1 MATGDSEPAIGL
13 VPVAV
18 IWCRQVDNEAESP
31 GYTTIPEEFPGRR
44 ETLESVRLIGNLTIN
59 IADTHDYW
67 DPDPA
72 QPLSFYPNLF
82 LYPAGNGRYTCI
94 GRMFLSTE
102 DRPRLG
108 MKTLVFATSDLL
120 ATGEFGAAVV
130 RAHASMGG
138 PSTPPRPE
146 ADPDPSVYQAV
157 GEGFLFHRGST
168 EPVVLVAA
176 EPWDAVARVVLDLVA
191 LLPGSLVALGAFL
204 VFPYFLPEAK
214 VNIHEFTEQL
224 PLALAV
230 MRVPRTESQGERHAK
245 RIQSWEDAPVALRDL
260 THPPSPRDRS
270 NVPLVL
276 QYARDHAE
284 EKLAEIGRRVDQVES
299 GRNPSPL
306 HDAERQ
312 GGRDR
317 RKEMWRIGTAMETAA
332 MLLSRPKGR
341 SIPMSGETARRASEY
356 VQAQPAVPILHRVD
370 ASPPAPGPAPGP
382 TSPQLPPWLKAPT
395 DVRVPTPDPRS
406 VPVSVHDD
414 PSTLPRAP
422 ATPAA
427 WPSVPATP
435 GPAPVDE
442 THLEHLIDR
451 KVGELAKGL
460 PPPPDVAQV
469 EARLLTTLDA
479 RFREGS
485 DQSAQSVQRLET
497 ALGDRF
503 TTLDTR
509 LRESSDQS
517 AQTVQRLESALGERL
532 TAFDVRLRES
542 SDQSAQTVQRLE
554 AALGARL
561 TTLETRPE
569 PDPAALFEQLD
580 QQTQSKLDHT
590 LALLD
595 EKLRQVVQAS
605 GERWAERFREELRH
619 EVEELKARSLRGEEE
634 LRAALAA
641 QLDLELAETKE
652 QGTALR
658 EEVEG
663 RVRQL
668 FQDRTAELDQRRAK
682 EVRDLESRL
691 AILIDGRSK
700 DLETRM
706 LAVVQGER
714 DKLLGL
720 TDERILQAE
729 QRLDNER
736 EARVAEVG
744 EAGTAAVAAL
754 QVRMQA
760 FVEQKL
766 RENQD
771 REREKYVELLARLKN
786 DVDQSLA
793 RSMESNRFDVAV
805 RDRVTRLLEGTRAE
819 QEKSVAQALLAAEGR
834 LKSAQSES
842 ILRLERLETKLQQ
855 REVDLGRVERN
866 LRQEADDLDR
876 RILVLSDRV
885 LPLTRKTWAKVAE
898 LEKRAPGSEETE
910 SRVNELRRE
919 LVRELRRVE
928 GELLEQTSDLRD
940 RLEGTIAHQGRIW
953 LNLLRQLSAETEE
966 SLKRGPH
973 SARRPARSGGGIS
986 EEELLAAALRATPEY
1001 PSFAGDPPNPIDPS
1015 PVLEPGA
1022 GDQELRRRTRR
1033 A

>member
-1 MATGDSEPAIGL
+1 MTDGSARGASGL
-13 VPVAV
+13 APIAV
-18 IWCRQVDNEAESP
+18 VWCRQVDNEAESP

-44 ETLESVRLIGNLTIN
+44 ETLEAIRLVGNLTIN
-59 IADTHDYW
+59 VSDTHDYW

-82 LYPAGNGRYTCI
+82 LYPAANGRYTCV

-108 MKTLVFATSDLL
+108 MKTLVFATGDLL

-130 RAHASMGG
+130 RAHTSMGG
-138 PSTPPRPE
+138 SSAPPRPE
-146 ADPDPSVYQAV
+146 VEPDPSVYQAA

-168 EPVVLVAA
+168 EPVVIVAS
-176 EPWDAVARVVLDLVA
+176 EPWEAVARVVLDLVA
-191 LLPGSLVALGAFL
+191 LLPGSLVALGSFL

-214 VNIHEFTEQL
+214 VNIHEFTEQI
-224 PLALAV
+224 PLSLAV
-230 MRVPRTESQGERHAK
+230 MRVPKTEAQGDRLTK

-276 QYARDHAE
+276 QYVRDHAE
-284 EKLAEIGRRVDQVES
+284 EKLAEIARRVDTVES
-299 GRNPSPL
+299 GRSASPL

-332 MLLSRPKGR
+332 LLLTRPKGR
-341 SIPMSGETARRASEY
+341 SIPMSGETARRANEY
-356 VQAQPAVPILHRVD
+356 IQAQPSMPVPPRAEVPSLTD
-370 ASPPAPGPAPGP
+370 APGRGP
-382 TSPQLPPWLKAPT
+382 VPPQLPPWLQPPPGVQTPSPAPT
-395 DVRVPTPDPRS
+395 T

-414 PSTLPRAP
+414 PSTRPAP
-422 ATPAA
+422 ITNGT
-427 WPSVPATP
+427 PSVPV
-435 GPAPVDE
+435 PAPPAAPVAPPAPPPVDE
-442 THLEHLIDR
+442 DHLQHLIDR
-451 KVGELAKGL
+451 KVDELARAL
-460 PPPPDVAQV
+460 PASPDPAQL
-469 EARLLTTLDA
+469 EARLLTTFDGQLKESA
-479 RFREGS
+479 E
-485 DQSAQSVQRLET
+485 QSTQAVKRLEN
-497 ALGDRF
+497 
-503 TTLDTR
+503 
-509 LRESSDQS
+509 
-517 AQTVQRLESALGERL
+517 
-532 TAFDVRLRES
+532 
-542 SDQSAQTVQRLE
+542 
-554 AALGARL
+554 ALGARL
-561 TTLETRPE
+561 ATLETRPTL
-569 PDPAALFEQLD
+569 DPAALLEQLD
-580 QQTQSKLDHT
+580 RKTQGKLDT
-590 LALLD
+590 ALTQLD
-595 EKLRQVVQAS
+595 EKLRQSVQAS

-652 QGTALR
+652 HGTALR

-663 RVRQL
+663 RVREL
-668 FQDRTAELDQRRAK
+668 FQERTAELDQKRAK
-682 EVRDLESRL
+682 EVRDLETRL

-700 DLETRM
+700 DLESR
-706 LAVVQGER
+706 LLSVVQGER
-714 DKLLGL
+714 DKLLAL
-720 TDERILQAE
+720 TDERIVQAE

-736 EARVAEVG
+736 EARVAEVS
-744 EAGTAAVAAL
+744 ESGTSAIAAL

-786 DVDQSLA
+786 DVDESL
-793 RSMESNRFDVAV
+793 SKSLDSNRFDSAV
-805 RDRVTRLLEGTRAE
+805 RDRVGRILEGARAE
-819 QEKSVAQALLAAEGR
+819 QEKSTALGLRAAEDR

-855 REVDLGRVERN
+855 READLGRVERN

-885 LPLTRKTWAKVAE
+885 LPLVRKTWTKVTE
-898 LEKRAPGSEETE
+898 LEKRGPGAEEGE
-910 SRVNELRRE
+910 ARVNELRRE

-953 LNLLRQLSAETEE
+953 LNLLKQLSAESEE
-966 SLKRGPH
+966 TLKRGPRN
-973 SARRPARSGGGIS
+973 ARRPARTVG
-986 EEELLAAALRATPEY
+986 ELADEELLRAAVRASPEY
-1001 PSFAGDPPNPIDPS
+1001 PSFAGDPPNPMDPS
-1015 PVLEPGA
+1015 PVLEPSA
-1022 GDQELRRRTRR
+1022 SDPELRRRVRR
-1033 A
+1033 T